1 VGDYCYVVWTP
12 ETSIARCKNKPA
24 IFYARQLVPRC
35 RSIFGVKLLE
45 MRTCVVMPA
54 RTDFRETRGIQHPA
68 NSTTRVRNLQWI
80 GAIAIAALILSGALA
95 VSAQQG
101 PLPPKQTPNVVRIP
115 TNPQPDQ
122 APIPPDEIIRRF
134 AAQEDTYARAV
145 GNYTYR
151 RTVRLE
157 EIGPDNKVSGQ
168 SEVVS
173 EIVVSEDGTRR
184 QRQISRSDSTLHVF
198 ELEPDAL
205 EVLGRIPTFP
215 FGQGQVANYNF
226 LYQTSEPV
234 DDLNTYVFRVT
245 PRQLSRTQAY
255 FSGLIWVD
263 DHDLAVVK
271 SFGKWVTELGDLT
284 MPNLPF
290 NMFETLRQPV
300 SNKYWMPAYARSD
313 SSVSQNGANVPV
325 RIVVLWDQYTPIVAG
340 KTSAVPETP
349 AHSNP

>member
-1 VGDYCYVVWTP
+1 MN
-12 ETSIARCKNKPA
+12 S
-24 IFYARQLVPRC
+24 
-35 RSIFGVKLLE
+35 
-45 MRTCVVMPA
+45 A
-54 RTDFRETRGIQHPA
+54 RTVRSFTR
-68 NSTTRVRNLQWI
+68 I
-80 GAIAIAALILSGALA
+80 GALTALILSSALA
-95 VSAQQG
+95 VAAQQG
-101 PLPPKQTPNVVRIP
+101 PLAPAQTPKIVRIP
-115 TNPQPDQ
+115 TNPPPDP

-134 AAQEDTYARAV
+134 SAQEDGYARV
-145 GNYTYR
+145 LGNYTYR

-157 EIGPDNKVSGQ
+157 EIGPDGKASGQ

-184 QRQISRSDSTLHVF
+184 QRQVSRSDSTLHVL

-205 EVLGRIPTFP
+205 EVLGRMATFP
-215 FGQGQVANYNF
+215 FGQGQVANYQF

-271 SFGKWVTELGDLT
+271 SFGKWVTELGDVTL
-284 MPNLPF
+284 PNLPF
-290 NMFETLRQPV
+290 NMFETLREPV

-313 SSVSQNGANVPV
+313 SSVSQTGGSVQV
-325 RIVVLWDQYTPIVAG
+325 RLVVLWDQYTPIVAG
-340 KTSAVPETP
+340 KASAAPATP
-349 AHSNP
+349 AHSTP